1 MSNEACLQLAPP
13 SFTHT
18 KVDEGTYLATSLPMY
33 LKMGPKKYIA
43 ALLFFSIQPIKHY
56 DIVDF
61 AIKPF
66 KEINYLQI
74 KP

>member
-33 LKMGPKKYIA
+33 LKMGPEKYIA

-66 KEINYLQI
+66 EEINYLQI